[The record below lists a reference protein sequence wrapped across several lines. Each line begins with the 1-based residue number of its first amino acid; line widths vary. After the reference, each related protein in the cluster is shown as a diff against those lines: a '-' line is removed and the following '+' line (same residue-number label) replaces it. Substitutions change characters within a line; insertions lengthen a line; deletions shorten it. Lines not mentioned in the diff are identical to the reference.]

1 MPIKSILLHMAADER
16 HAERLGTA
24 VELARRFGAHLDIL
38 FVATPV
44 SMPASIV
51 GRGASYA
58 FLAEA
63 TAIAHEKAEVIHRRV
78 QDVCAGTPYA
88 WTVAEGDH
96 VSLLAERAAYADLA
110 VVTQSHPEHL
120 EDRVRLH
127 LPDRLPLQ
135 SPCPT
140 LVLPWDPRPATV
152 ATDLVVAWK
161 NTRESS
167 LAVRGALPLLAAARR
182 LSVLAVDDP
191 GERRAALAERAA
203 EGAALVAFLGRHGVA
218 AEARRTE
225 GEDAGEAILGFAREI
240 GADGL
245 VMGSYGHSRLREV
258 VIGGATRH
266 VLGHMDLPVVM
277 AH

>member
-24 VELARRFGAHLDIL
+24 VELASRFGAHLDIL
-38 FVATPV
+38 YVATPV

-63 TAIAHEKAEVIHRRV
+63 TAIAHEKAEGIQRRV
-78 QDVCAGTPYA
+78 RDACAGTPCT

-96 VSLLAERAAYADLA
+96 VALLAERAAYADLA

-182 LSVLAVDDP
+182 VSVLTVDGP
-191 GERRAALAERAA
+191 GERRRAASA

-225 GEDAGEAILGFAREI
+225 GEDAGEAILGFARET